1 MAMIELNLTEEE
13 FNLIWGV
20 MNQHIACFDEDTK
33 VQIKLLNK
41 MEDKIAEIDP
51 DFFGEIDD

>member
-1 MAMIELNLTEEE
+1 MIELNLTEEE

-20 MNQHIACFDEDTK
+20 MNQHIACFDEDTR
-33 VQIKLLNK
+33 VQIELLNK

-51 DFFGEIDD
+51 DFFGELDD